1 MPIVIPGPSLQTS
14 QKGAGADAQGK
25 VLAALVTAL
34 PPEDLVYANTL
45 LTDKQPTFI
54 VIGPGLGVL
63 LLEVHDWRSEAIG
76 RVTTT
81 DVEVRQASGGLVKYS
96 LAQLYLTQQAVVEA
110 LRAHPALTS
119 DGGQPRYRIGQALV
133 LPWLSRQDLE
143 RPRVGGTT
151 LVEALGS
158 HGCLTGEDLDE
169 GLAERLRALA
179 PADAPA
185 ATTDIDAVRAAL
197 YPALQ
202 VRWGNRLVVLDP
214 EQDRLVR
221 LPDQGHHVV
230 EGPAGC
236 GKTLTL
242 VARARY
248 LRERHPA
255 WRMLVLTF
263 NRIAADLLRHVLVP
277 DSQLEIAHFH
287 SWCWRLL
294 DRAGLDIPKMDPVAD
309 RSVYWTETI
318 PQLML
323 QQLKGTQ
330 MAQARFDAILIDD
343 GHDFARSW
351 YDVILQTLNGRP
363 GSLFITR
370 DPHQVGDTPL
380 ECRDLGVLAG
390 QPHRLTTNYRTPHQ
404 IFTSAQAL
412 VAPSSE
418 GRAPRTSDR
427 VPAPKGGF
435 APDIRRFPSAETERK
450 QAFNWL
456 RQRLSGQ
463 VAPEQILVLGLLRP
477 EMAELETWLEDMGI
491 PSRLVSGRSMPGVVR
506 LASIHG
512 AKGLEGDYVLLVQ
525 AHQLDQLRRSDA
537 RRLLYTAAS
546 RTRLQLSIY
555 SHADSALLD
564 EFDAILNPRTVTPWA
579 PTPRRMGPSGTDTD
593 RPRA

>member
-1 MPIVIPGPSLQTS
+1 
-14 QKGAGADAQGK
+14 
-25 VLAALVTAL
+25 
-34 PPEDLVYANTL
+34 
-45 LTDKQPTFI
+45 
-54 VIGPGLGVL
+54 
-63 LLEVHDWRSEAIG
+63 
-76 RVTTT
+76 
-81 DVEVRQASGGLVKYS
+81 
-96 LAQLYLTQQAVVEA
+96 

-119 DGGQPRYRIGQALV
+119 DAGQPRYRIGQALV
-133 LPWLSRQDLE
+133 LPWLTRQDLD

-151 LVEALGS
+151 LSQALGS
-158 HGCLTGEDLDE
+158 HGYLTGEDLDE
-169 GLAERLRALA
+169 GLADRLRALI
-179 PADAPA
+179 PANASA

-221 LPDQGHHVV
+221 LPDQGHQVV

-255 WRMLVLTF
+255 WRILVLTF

-277 DSQLEIAHFH
+277 DAQLEIAHFH

-294 DRAGLDIPKMDPVAD
+294 DRAGLDIPKMDPIAD

-323 QQLKGTQ
+323 QQLKGSQ

-343 GHDFARSW
+343 GHDFVRSW
-351 YDVILQTLNGRP
+351 YDVVLQTLNSRP

-370 DPHQVGDTPL
+370 DPHQVSDTPAR
-380 ECRDLGVLAG
+380 EWRDLGILAG
-390 QPHRLTTNYRTPHQ
+390 QPHRLRTNYRIPHQ
-404 IFTSAQAL
+404 IFRAAEAL
-412 VAPSSE
+412 IAPSAE
-418 GRAPRTSDR
+418 AGAPRTSDR
-427 VPAPKGGF
+427 VAGPKGGF
-435 APDIRRFPSAETERK
+435 APDIRRFPSAEVERK

-456 RQRLSGQ
+456 RKKLSSQ

-491 PSRLVSGRSMPGVVR
+491 PSRLVSGRSLPGVLR

-512 AKGLEGDYVLLVQ
+512 AKGLEADYVLLLQ
-525 AHQLDQLRRSDA
+525 AHQLDGLRRSDA

-555 SHADSALLD
+555 SHADSPLLD
-564 EFDAILNPRTVTPWA
+564 EFDAILNPRTVTPWD
-579 PTPRRMGPSGTDTD
+579 PSPRRSGASLTDTN
-593 RPRA
+593 RPSA